1 VITCSRCGTQNPDT
15 ARFCMACGERLVADA
30 AGEERK
36 IVTVLFCD
44 LVGFT
49 ERSDHADPEDVK
61 ARLSVYHATLKDVIE
76 RFGGTV
82 DKFIGDAVLGVFG
95 APVGHEDD
103 PERAVRAALR
113 IQAAIAEMDAARP
126 ELGLEVRAGINTGEA
141 IVAFGLGPQIGE
153 SLTGDVVNTA
163 SRLQAVA
170 PPGGIVVGEPTF
182 RATRGG
188 FLYEELDPVRV
199 KGKAEPLTIW
209 RPIAPR
215 SRLDVDV
222 TARPSGSFVGRRTES
237 DVLRDRFEAILAA
250 PGGRVELV
258 SIVGDPGVGKS
269 RLIRELA
276 GFVDALPDFVNWRQG
291 RCLPYGEGVSFWAL
305 GEIVK
310 GEAGILDSDPPPEA
324 AAKLEVAIEAVAHDR
339 GQRDWLRKHLST
351 LIGLGTEDLDPR
363 GDERTTAWR
372 RFVEAL
378 AERRPTVLVF
388 EDLHWADTALL
399 RFIEDLAD
407 SPTPGRLL
415 IVCAARPEL
424 AERAPAFGRG
434 REHATTVPLGPL
446 SDAETALLLAQLLDR
461 AVLPAQTQAVLLE
474 RCAGNPL
481 YAEEFVQM
489 LIDRG
494 LIDRGRERL
503 PAADLVPVPD
513 TIQALLAS
521 RLDALPVDVKALIHD
536 AAVLGKVFW
545 SGALALMSGLRE
557 EEVRAL
563 LDEAERRELVR
574 PSRTSSLSGQR
585 EYTFWHLL
593 IRDVAYGQI
602 PRAAR
607 GVKHLAAARWL
618 KATLAGRL
626 QDFAE
631 ELAHHYLEALE
642 YGRTSGGEGLGELRA
657 DTATALYLAA
667 DRVWPLDA
675 ARADTYLAQAVELMA
690 DGHPM
695 RPRTLSRAADVAS
708 LRGRHD
714 EAVDRFEEAIAG
726 FQAAG
731 DRHGEGEALG
741 LLARVLSRR
750 GELARSDELMEAS
763 IALLEADPPSPELVR
778 IYNRK
783 AGGLLTATAYED
795 CLALTERA
803 LALAEELGLD
813 DEYVRALQ
821 FRGAARCETGD
832 EGGLDD
838 LRLAIERGRSAG
850 HGQSLGLALGN
861 YAFELWFREG
871 PAEAL
876 GAWREMRRLAEGR
889 GFLSQL
895 QQARMG
901 ELECLFDLGEWDD
914 VMRIANAMWRHAED
928 RRSEIGVYAQLFAAW
943 VRLRRGE
950 YERVRARIDRL
961 LDDARRLGLVEYLVP
976 AIVCAAEVRR
986 LSSDAAGARTLL
998 VEFGER
1004 TAAEPRSRALFLP
1017 IVARGLAALG
1027 EPATIGRLI
1036 PAPEVVRTPRHRHGV
1051 VTALAIQAEAEGRIE
1066 EALVRYRDASLR
1078 WDVMGFTLEQGLT
1091 RLGQARCLIALGRVD
1106 DADRPLLE
1114 ARLRFERLGASEP
1127 LSEVAAL
1134 QAADDSIS
1142 AV

>member
-1 VITCSRCGTQNPDT
+1 
-15 ARFCMACGERLVADA
+15 MACGARLVADA

-61 ARLSVYHATLKDVIE
+61 ATLSVYHATLKDVIE
-76 RFGGTV
+76 HFGGTV

-95 APVGHEDD
+95 APFGHEDD

-113 IQAAIAEMDAARP
+113 IQTAIAEIDAERP
-126 ELGLEVRAGINTGEA
+126 ELGLAVRVGINTGEA
-141 IVAFGLGPQIGE
+141 IVAFGQGPQIGE

-163 SRLQAVA
+163 SRLQSVA
-170 PPGGIVVGEPTF
+170 PSGGIVVGEPTY
-182 RATRGG
+182 RATRGE
-188 FLYEELDPVRV
+188 FVYEQLEPVRV
-199 KGKAEPLTIW
+199 KGKAEPLPIW
-209 RPIAPR
+209 QPVGPR
-215 SRLDVDV
+215 SRLDTDV
-222 TARPSGSFVGRRTES
+222 TARPSGSFVGRGPES
-237 DVLRDRFEAILAA
+237 RVLRERFEATLGAG
-250 PGGRVELV
+250 PVDGFTVGLV
-258 SIVGDPGVGKS
+258 TITGEPGVGKS

-276 GFVDALPDFVNWRQG
+276 SYVDALPDLVNWRQG

-310 GEAGILDSDPPPEA
+310 GEAGILDSDLPAEA
-324 AAKLEVAIEAVAHDR
+324 EAKLDAAVDAVARDR
-339 GQRDWLRKHLST
+339 GQRDWLHKHLAT
-351 LIGLGTEDLDPR
+351 LIGLGAEDPDPR

-372 RFVEAL
+372 RFLETL
-378 AERRPTVLVF
+378 AESRPTVLVF
-388 EDLHWADTALL
+388 EDLHWADAALL
-399 RFIEDLAD
+399 SFIEALVD
-407 SPTPGRLL
+407 SPAPGRLL

-424 AERAPAFGRG
+424 ADRAPTFGRD
-434 REHATTVPLGPL
+434 RENATTIPLGPL
-446 SDAETALLLAQLLDR
+446 TDAETAQLLAQLLDR
-461 AVLPAQTQAVLLE
+461 AVLPAETQAVLIE

-494 LIDRGRERL
+494 LIERGARGRL
-503 PAADLVPVPD
+503 PQADQVPVPES
-513 TIQALLAS
+513 IQALLAA

-557 EEVRAL
+557 EEVRSL
-563 LDEAERRELVR
+563 LDEAGRRELVR
-574 PSRTSSLSGQR
+574 PSATSSLSGQR

-631 ELAHHYLEALE
+631 ELAHHYLQALE
-642 YGRTSGGEGLGELRA
+642 YARTSGGREGMAELRA
-657 DTATALYLAA
+657 DTATALFMAA
-667 DRVWPLDA
+667 DRVWRLDA
-675 ARADTYLAQAVELMA
+675 ARADAYLRRALELMA
-690 DGHPM
+690 DGHPL
-695 RPRTLSRAADVAS
+695 RTKTLSRAGDVAS

-714 EAVDRFEEAIAG
+714 EAVGLFEEAIAG
-726 FQAAG
+726 FRASG
-731 DRHGEGEALG
+731 DRRGQGEAMG
-741 LLARVLSRR
+741 LLARVLGRR
-750 GELARSDELMEAS
+750 GELARSTELMEEA
-763 IALLEADPPSPELVR
+763 IEVLEALPPGPELVR

-783 AGGLLTATAYED
+783 AGELLTAAAYEE
-795 CLALTERA
+795 CLIWAGRG
-803 LALAEELGLD
+803 LALARELDLD

-832 EGGLDD
+832 EGGIDD
-838 LRLAIERGRSAG
+838 LRSAIERARAAG

-871 PAEAL
+871 PADAL
-876 GAWREMRRLAEGR
+876 EAWREMKRLAEQR
-889 GFLSQL
+889 GFVSQA

-901 ELECLFDLGEWDD
+901 ELECLFDLGEWDE
-914 VMRIANAMWRHAED
+914 VMRIANLMWRHAED

-943 VRLRRGE
+943 VRLRRGQH
-950 YERVRARIDRL
+950 ERVRARIEQL
-961 LDDARRLGLVEYLVP
+961 LADARRLDLLEYLVP
-976 AIVCAAEVRR
+976 ALVCAAETLR
-986 LSSDAAGARTLL
+986 LSGDATGSRAMLA
-998 VEFGER
+998 EFEER
-1004 TAAEPRSRALFLP
+1004 TATEPRSRAMFLP
-1017 IVARGLAALG
+1017 IVARALAALG
-1027 EPATIGRLI
+1027 DPAAIARLVP
-1036 PAPEVVRTPRHRHGV
+1036 PAELVRTPRHRHGV
-1051 VTALAIQAEAEGRIE
+1051 VTALAIQAEAEGRYE

-1078 WDVMGFTLEQGLT
+1078 WDVMGFSLEQGLT
-1091 RLGQARCLIALGRVD
+1091 RLGQARCLIALGRAA

-1114 ARLRFERLGASEP
+1114 ARLRFERLGALEP
-1127 LSEVAAL
+1127 LAEATAL